1 MTRLRE
7 FDNFKVYLISLE
19 KVWTG
24 YWFQLAH
31 DRVFANTLMK
41 VWESVVCKR
50 GGGSI
55 KFIGFPDPKLMEC
68 SCSYV

>member
-41 VWESVVCKR
+41 VWESVVCK
-50 GGGSI
+50 GGGGALNS
-55 KFIGFPDPKLMEC
+55 
-68 SCSYV
+68 